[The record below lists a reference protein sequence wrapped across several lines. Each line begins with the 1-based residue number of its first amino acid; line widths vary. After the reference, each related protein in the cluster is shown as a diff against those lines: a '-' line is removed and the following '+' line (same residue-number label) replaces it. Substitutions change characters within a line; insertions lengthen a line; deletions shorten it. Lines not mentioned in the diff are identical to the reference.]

1 MFKIAENTIDI
12 ANNDDTERYKLFLKD
27 VFAYMEKYAYRSG
40 MELIISELQS
50 LVDTNEDKAIL
61 LDYKAAYEHICN
73 KIIKGFAI

>member
-1 MFKIAENTIDI
+1 
-12 ANNDDTERYKLFLKD
+12 
-27 VFAYMEKYAYRSG
+27 MEKYAYRSG

-73 KIIKGFAI
+73 KNHKKALHMSSGRSSYVRK